1 MIYFLL
7 VLTVSAVITYVLT
20 PPVRRLS
27 LRLGIYTG
35 IRSRDI
41 HTEVKPRWGGVAI
54 YLGMLGGIVVSA
66 LIPLFS
72 GIFTDRVQV
81 LGVLL
86 GMTLIV
92 VTGMADDAWDIHWA
106 IKLAAQIGAG
116 VILVLYGIQL
126 EVMPVGWLGVGGPMV
141 QALLT
146 VFLVVLTIN
155 AFNFVD
161 GLDGLAA
168 GVAAIGGAAFFIYNY
183 LLTLSIREFEPSH
196 LATLLMAVLV
206 GSCLGFLPHN
216 FYPSK
221 LIMGDTGAMLLGFV
235 MAVGALIATSSLELQ
250 QEQFRFRNIPAYMPV
265 LLPLAVMVLP
275 LLDLVLAVLR
285 RTLRGQSPFSP
296 DRGHLH
302 HKVLDSGYSHAQAV
316 LLLYLWAG
324 IVAFGSVS
332 FNFLP
337 WQLVSVVMVV
347 TLTAATV
354 LTLGP
359 WLRRRAVRQRRA
371 AARRAMGEKNARK
384 RSAAE
389 GTDSAPGA
397 GEQHL

>member
-1 MIYFLL
+1 MIYFLI
-7 VLTVSAVITYVLT
+7 VLTVSAVVTYVLT

-54 YLGMLGGIVVSA
+54 FIGILAGIGASA

-72 GIFTDRVQV
+72 GIFADRTQM
-81 LGVLL
+81 LGVIL

-92 VTGMADDAWDIHWA
+92 VTGMADDAWDIHWLL
-106 IKLAAQIGAG
+106 KLVAQVGSG
-116 VILVLYGIQL
+116 VILVFHGVQL
-126 EVMPVGWLGVGGPMV
+126 EVMPVGWLGVGGPV
-141 QALLT
+141 LQGLLT

-155 AFNFVD
+155 AFNFID

-168 GVAAIGGAAFFIYNY
+168 GVAAIGGAAFFAYSY

-235 MAVGALIATSSLELQ
+235 MAVGALIATSSLELH

-275 LLDLVLAVLR
+275 VLDLVLAVIR

-302 HKVLDSGYSHAQAV
+302 HKLLDSGYSHAQSV
-316 LLLYLWAG
+316 LLLYLWAAV
-324 IVAFGSVS
+324 VAFGSVS

-337 WQLVSVVMVV
+337 WQLVSAVMAV
-347 TLTAATV
+347 TLGAATV
-354 LTLGP
+354 LSLGP
-359 WLRRRAVRQRRA
+359 WLRRLARAQGRA
-371 AARRAMGEKNARK
+371 AGPH
-384 RSAAE
+384 AAA
-389 GTDSAPGA
+389 DQAPSA
-397 GEQHL
+397 GEQRS

>member
-1 MIYFLL
+1 MIYFLM
-7 VLTVSAVITYVLT
+7 VLTVSAVVTYLLT

-54 YLGMLGGIVVSA
+54 YLGLIAGIAVSA
-66 LIPLFS
+66 LIPLFA
-72 GIFTDRVQV
+72 GIFADITQV

-86 GMTLIV
+86 AMTLIV
-92 VTGMADDAWDIHWA
+92 ITGMADDAWDIHWL
-106 IKLAAQIGAG
+106 IKLVAQIGSG
-116 VILVLYGIQL
+116 LILVLHGIQL
-126 EVMPVGWLGVGGPMV
+126 EVMPVGWLGVGGPVLQSM
-141 QALLT
+141 LT

-155 AFNFVD
+155 AFNFID

-168 GVAAIGGAAFFIYNY
+168 GVAAIGGAAFFIYTY

-206 GSCLGFLPHN
+206 GACLGFLPHN
-216 FYPSK
+216 FHPSK

-235 MAVGALIATSSLELQ
+235 MAAGALIATSSLELH

-275 LLDLVLAVLR
+275 VLDLVLAVIR
-285 RTLRGQSPFSP
+285 RTIRGQSPFSP

-302 HKVLDSGYSHAQAV
+302 HKLLDSGYSHPQAV
-316 LLLYLWAG
+316 LLLYLWAAV
-324 IVAFGSVS
+324 IAFGSIS

-337 WQLVSVVMVV
+337 WWLVGSAMAV
-347 TLTAATV
+347 TLAVATV

-359 WLRRRAVRQRRA
+359 WLRRRAQRVNARA
-371 AARRAMGEKNARK
+371 AGRTAG
-384 RSAAE
+384 RSS
-389 GTDSAPGA
+389 G
-397 GEQHL
+397 